1 MILPRRIRILPL
13 LAIVPLTACDGTRE
27 WLRGPAAAAAYAAP
41 LASDT
46 SVVTVRRVWSAAPSS
61 GLKIDIQ
68 VGSILPDGS
77 GLATT
82 YWETGQPAIFDLAS
96 RTYRRFS
103 VNDHLY
109 GAGFAIET
117 AVSRDGSQIAFQ
129 WYTGV
134 WPTHLLVVDEA
145 TGESR
150 TIMSADSAS
159 YFSPATWNPA
169 GDSVY
174 VLVWPPLDQDG
185 AVKLVLVPVDG
196 GPPRVVHSIPSGA
209 APWRAILSPDGQW
222 LLYEHRLSASQPAG
236 SDIYIINV
244 HGGGARPLVEH
255 PGVDKLVGWLPDTD
269 VVLFSSERSGTT
281 DLWSLRVS
289 NGRPISEPR
298 LVSPGF
304 FRSTAVG
311 FGDGALFYR
320 VATGSYGVA
329 VINAD
334 PRSGELLGAAS
345 APLQHLNTLPR
356 AQAWSPDGHSLAAP
370 TPQDGPHAI
379 TVHPMDTGASRVFW
393 LDEDLQ
399 ALVVEWA
406 ADGRALFVRA
416 ARARS
421 DPRSPH
427 HFLRLNLVTGTTTRL
442 FAAEEPI
449 ESVHIWRFL
458 VTPDG
463 RSIIQRKQRTLDD
476 GRTEMRLV
484 LRSLA
489 DGGERVLHRT
499 ADFIPEF
506 SISTDGTRL
515 AFVQQVWGKSDSLF
529 VMQIDGSQ
537 PLKAVASWR
546 YDAVSL
552 LGWLP
557 AGNALLA
564 ARLTEDGTGEEILRV
579 GLDGV
584 VTVVGMSPFR
594 PVRGQPVQ
602 GAYRSRLVL
611 SPAGNRLAHAVHNTG
626 EELWRMD
633 GLHELFGRN
642 AAGAGRPN
650 RR

>member
-1 MILPRRIRILPL
+1 MRSTRFLLLMAVVALPG
-13 LAIVPLTACDGTRE
+13 CDGNGD
-27 WLRGPAAAAAYAAP
+27 WLRGKAAAAAYAAP
-41 LASDT
+41 LVSDT
-46 SVVTVRRVWSAAPSS
+46 SVVTVRRVWSAAPHS

-68 VGSILPDGS
+68 AGAILPDGS
-77 GLATT
+77 GLAAT
-82 YWETGQPAIFDLAS
+82 YWETGHPAIFDLAS
-96 RTYRRFS
+96 REYRQFGF
-103 VNDHLY
+103 NDHSY
-109 GAGFAIET
+109 GKGFAHET
-117 AVSRDGSQIAFQ
+117 AVSRDGSQIVFL
-129 WYTGV
+129 WYSRQS
-134 WPTHLLVVDEA
+134 PTHLLVVDVA

-150 TIMSADSAS
+150 TIMSADSAAAS
-159 YFSPATWNPA
+159 YISPAAWNPA

-185 AVKLVLVPVDG
+185 AVKFVLVPVAG
-196 GPPRVVHSIPSGA
+196 GPPRLVHTIPSRA
-209 APWRAILSPDGQW
+209 MLWRVILSPDGQW

-289 NGRPISEPR
+289 NGRATSEPR
-298 LVSPGF
+298 LVRPGF
-304 FRSTAVG
+304 FRSAAVG
-311 FGDGALFYR
+311 FGDGALFYS
-320 VATGSYGVA
+320 VGTGSYGVA
-329 VINAD
+329 VINVD
-334 PRSGELLGAAS
+334 PRSGALLGAAS
-345 APLQHLNTLPR
+345 APLQHLNTFPR
-356 AQAWSPDGHSLAAP
+356 AQAWSPDGQSLAAP
-370 TPQDGPHAI
+370 TPQDGLHAI
-379 TVHPMDTGASRVFW
+379 TVHSMDTGTSRVFW
-393 LDEDLQ
+393 LDEDLR

-416 ARARS
+416 ALARS

-427 HFLRLNLVTGTTTRL
+427 HFLRLDLVTGTTTRL
-442 FAAEEPI
+442 FATEEPA
-449 ESVHIWRFL
+449 ESAHIWRFH

-463 RSIIQRKQRTLDD
+463 RSIVLRKQRTLDD
-476 GRTEMRLV
+476 GGTEMRLV

-499 ADFIPEF
+499 SGFIPEF
-506 SISTDGTRL
+506 SMSADGKHL

-529 VMQIDGSQ
+529 VMQMDGLQ
-537 PLKAVASWR
+537 PLQAVAVWG

-579 GLDGV
+579 ELDGS
-584 VTVVGMSPFR
+584 VTVVGISPFR

-602 GAYRSRLVL
+602 GAFRSRLVL
-611 SPAGNRLAHAVHNTG
+611 SPAGNRLAHAVHDTG

-642 AAGAGRPN
+642 ANGR
-650 RR
+650 R